1 MMDNVKR
8 IKNQTNVESF
18 EHGRCKTFSLYFVAK
33 DFSIR
38 RASGGYH
45 ATRWLPVALASA
57 NPHKSIGS
65 DGHTESDVRFLYTA
79 RKQRAWSRERVDR
92 GWKRA
97 KGKSESQKKK
107 DERNDEAVVKRE
119 ALHAFQ
125 SCSNLHRGNE
135 EGVCLPSR
143 RMLYPL
149 YSHTLHPFSSCSS
162 SLYAE
167 RGNRD
172 PWISKASWLYERAL
186 FFGTP
191 FNPNF
196 NPLKSQR
203 LLKIKGYQ
211 RHVIGLSLLFNYFL
225 CENIF
230 SETFM
235 WKYPQ
240 KSLQPFSI
248 FFLKSVSTSWTH
260 WNSMWKHLQHDQ
272 KWEKIKNFNI

>member
-1 MMDNVKR
+1 M
-8 IKNQTNVESF
+8 
-18 EHGRCKTFSLYFVAK
+18 
-33 DFSIR
+33 
-38 RASGGYH
+38 
-45 ATRWLPVALASA
+45 
-57 NPHKSIGS
+57 
-65 DGHTESDVRFLYTA
+65 RFLYTA

-272 KWEKIKNFNI
+272 KWEKIQNFNIKFVFQRFIFEIQNFDRNSNLTLKFEIQVLCWSSKLKFNISIHNLSSKFKFIIFIQSLNPKFEFKI